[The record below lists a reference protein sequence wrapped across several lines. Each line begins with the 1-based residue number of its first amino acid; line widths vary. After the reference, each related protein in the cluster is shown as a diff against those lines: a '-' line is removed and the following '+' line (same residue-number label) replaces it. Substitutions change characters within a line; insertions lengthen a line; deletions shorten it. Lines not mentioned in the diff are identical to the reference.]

1 MFRKLKF
8 LTLLLCLLAGF
19 NAKAQTTQYS
29 ITQGGNTYNYTFNH
43 WDDLLTQVETFT
55 GTAESPVVV
64 NISGI
69 TFDAA
74 EYSYMTT
81 ASYSQTLVSYDDN
94 VQYTT
99 FAFSDCQFDACDDY
113 YSVAFTHT
121 LGCGTKLEFNE
132 CTFDQRL
139 YGVDGGTAQ
148 TLYSIDVTFNNCT
161 FKSAATGGV
170 EFGDLSFDG
179 CEFQGLVTWDQT
191 EAIVNATCGN
201 PAIGNG
207 DLPYKNSVGENS
219 TLTIKDCTFAD
230 AITNASWLRF
240 IYGCKFY
247 SYIIDLEDSG
257 LEFYPC
263 FANDYFID
271 LTRYQSGN
279 YTSGTAVSSTTED
292 NPQTSAQFIFLAFTP
307 THIIYNGNA
316 PAGATVTGSTVDNAD
331 YQAGGSFTAKANG
344 FTCIGYSFTGW
355 NTKADDTG
363 TALQPG
369 NVGTV
374 NWDPA
379 NNVLYAQ
386 WEETGPFRVVR
397 SGVAIKDYPTL
408 QQAVDAAQ
416 SGDEIQV
423 LPCADF
429 GVTEYDYTYSTNVAS
444 DLDATKQKGRVYIEN
459 KSITL
464 QNHGN
469 RESAVLDGF
478 EIVLAGITTT
488 PDITFS
494 TLSFTGASLIVPIT
508 YSNWSLSSLTID
520 DVYADVRQG
529 YLNASDGTYVIYNKN
544 GISIT
549 IGTSNYANNA
559 FVQGNQ
565 RNGNGTIDNFTVT
578 KSELSVY
585 HFVIGGTGEYG
596 RILNGDF
603 KCRNITITDCTLGK
617 NEEYKRIQGYSFVAE
632 RMGNG
637 EAKLEFSGNTV
648 YAIDNFSPIVYLNA
662 ASTTPTVDV
671 AMHDNNIYTP
681 SGQRIINDS
690 GRLRNLGQIYNQIK
704 DGKVTTYRNYVNGYC
719 HNEFNVTA
727 PVVLNKQ
734 HGHTDGD
741 GHIKECGYG
750 LLKADDIYQGGW
762 ADNFTGGE
770 HHDYELGTTH
780 YCDRCD
786 ELEMAWP
793 GYVNGVNAVATED
806 DYKTVDGNVEIY
818 TENGFAWLV
827 NVVNG
832 KNGATQN
839 SFSGKTVTL
848 KNDLDM
854 TDYRWMSI
862 GTYTTQFQGTFNGNG
877 YTITGLWNDDRLGE
891 PGMFGH
897 VGENGVVK
905 NVFVTSCDFVNRTSQ
920 TGGHI
925 GIVADTI
932 TNGAI
937 VESCEVMGKISTASS
952 SIIAGG
958 LVGLVDAGSELHS
971 SMSLAEVCGSHIGGL
986 VGETRGSTNN
996 CISYPDFY
1004 CTELGTGSNYAA
1016 GLVGIS
1022 SGSVENNY
1030 VRFNTHS
1037 NWYVP
1042 SLGQLRMLFG
1052 METIF
1057 LTSVSSWKSMTV
1069 HDDALYLTSSLHD
1082 ANHVY
1087 VIDCRLPST
1096 NGGAGNIGSD
1106 DINNLHY
1113 VRLVGNYVGSGH
1125 HEGDIINVDGRL
1137 GIVFHVNDDDTGG
1150 WVAALSDLDINGTTK
1165 FKFCT
1170 SSAAASMSDYYNTD
1184 DHGDPVYI
1192 DNIEHD
1198 YAFGNNGKLFCETL
1212 SNAESASSD
1221 NVIGKMKAE
1230 NWPIMQFEYAN
1241 GSILRECYHLLPTSE
1256 YALVN
1261 SGSTTDCGQY
1271 TTTTVPYAYAE
1282 IGCMVGSNRM
1292 MDLMNAWVDAKNALK
1307 YAAWAQPI
1315 TKGINTDYPVLKF
1328 KDFNTM
1334 ANDGATPYLYYGD
1347 LDAQLAT
1354 YTTSGQTVFFYGSK
1368 ESSSANNLSSAAS
1381 LYVDQDAALASGAN
1395 LKGYTSRLLDNPS
1408 ERWHLYASP
1417 LQDSKIGF
1425 IYGTADKVKWNE
1437 ETNPCGI
1444 VLDDNPQ
1451 SIFPTGTP
1459 IESMDLYCFYEKEY
1473 HWLNLKR
1480 NRLSHWHMN
1489 KHDANIAY
1497 SENDNLDNDA
1507 ATNNS
1512 VLVQGKG
1519 YLTSIEAKSYLQ
1531 SNGQFSDGTVT
1542 MPVTVLAGTMN
1553 AGQGIQANE
1562 GTELKGYNLLGNP
1575 YQSYLSFAR
1584 FAEVNGTL
1592 WAESTT
1598 PSYAVFDAE
1607 SGSYIP
1613 GTAAEISKGSFAAQ
1627 GDINMHQGFFIV
1639 ADNAG
1644 TATFDNTMRSV
1655 VPLCGTH
1662 FRGEEL
1668 AYPLVNLV
1676 VTDATGTGDV
1686 AVVEFDR
1693 PEYKAAAKMK
1703 HIGAD
1708 GKIYFHHNGGDQA
1721 LLFLDEPTD
1730 HLPVHFEAIADGSY
1744 TMTWSTANA
1753 DFSYLHLI
1761 DNVAGM
1767 DIDMLTS
1774 ESYTFTAT
1782 TDDYKSRFKL
1792 MFAYTG
1798 IDENEDTE
1806 LAEVFAF
1813 VHDGNLIVNGEG
1825 MLEVI
1830 DMCGRCI
1837 VNTELTDAQN
1847 TVSLPQTASGLYV
1860 LRLIND
1866 NKSKVQKIV
1875 VR

>member
-19 NAKAQTTQYS
+19 NAKAADEVWAFHSGSTTTYAKYATLAAALNSSSLQNND
-29 ITQGGNTYNYTFNH
+29 IIEFHGNTTETERATISKNNITIKSMEGACFTADYGSFSVSSGMYGVITVNGTGLNISNIVFQHFSNPESSLSQHATLFYVDNGAEVTFGVNCTVTNIQCPHTSNGAAVSIKKGTVTVDGATFSNNYGMHGAAFY
-43 WDDLLTQVETFT
+43 VEAD
-55 GTAESPVVV
+55 GTLVV
-64 NISGI
+64 NDTPDDGAVTRLFGNEVKDTGGCGGAIANRDGTTTITGGEFYDNYGKFGGSINNTGSLTISGGR
-69 TFDAA
+69 F
-74 EYSYMTT
+74 YNHVNCT
-81 ASYSQTLVSYDDN
+81 AVANSGC
-94 VQYTT
+94 QYCHVNGNPV
-99 FAFSDCQFDACDDY
+99 F
-113 YSVAFTHT
+113 
-121 LGCGTKLEFNE
+121 ENN
-132 CTFDQRL
+132 
-139 YGVDGGTAQ
+139 YGVSVGAAIQFQNWDQTYAGDCVIDGGTFKNNV
-148 TLYSIDVTFNNCT
+148 VTWRGGAIHLANGGNANHPVELTINGGTFENN
-161 FKSAATGGV
+161 KSLQDGGAINIHTTCKLTITGGKFTGNEADIDKEDNV
-170 EFGDLSFDG
+170 IGRGNAIWQEGYLMVSGNPEFGEGQDVH
-179 CEFQGLVTWDQT
+179 LVAMEKVITKS
-191 EAIVNATCGN
+191 
-201 PAIGNG
+201 G
-207 DLPYKNSVGENS
+207 D
-219 TLTIKDCTFAD
+219 I
-230 AITNASWLRF
+230 NASVLVPVTMPSDDEVLGRD
-240 IYGCKFY
+240 I
-247 SYIIDLEDSG
+247 L
-257 LEFYPC
+257 
-263 FANDYFID
+263 
-271 LTRYQSGN
+271 
-279 YTSGTAVSSTTED
+279 VSSTGHDVVKADLQRFNVILENTTAV
-292 NPQTSAQFIFLAFTP
+292 PRLSAVFASSDAVTHTP
-307 THIIYNGNA
+307 VIELFACLWSEYVITC
-316 PAGATVTGSTVDNAD
+316 PATGYSVTDDNA
-331 YQAGGSFTAKANG
+331 T
-344 FTCIGYSFTGW
+344 I
-355 NTKADDTG
+355 
-363 TALQPG
+363 
-369 NVGTV
+369 
-374 NWDPA
+374 
-379 NNVLYAQ
+379 
-386 WEETGPFRVVR
+386 
-397 SGVAIKDYPTL
+397 
-408 QQAVDAAQ
+408 
-416 SGDEIQV
+416 
-423 LPCADF
+423 
-429 GVTEYDYTYSTNVAS
+429 
-444 DLDATKQKGRVYIEN
+444 
-459 KSITL
+459 
-464 QNHGN
+464 
-469 RESAVLDGF
+469 
-478 EIVLAGITTT
+478 
-488 PDITFS
+488 
-494 TLSFTGASLIVPIT
+494 
-508 YSNWSLSSLTID
+508 SS
-520 DVYADVRQG
+520 
-529 YLNASDGTYVIYNKN
+529 
-544 GISIT
+544 
-549 IGTSNYANNA
+549 
-559 FVQGNQ
+559 
-565 RNGNGTIDNFTVT
+565 
-578 KSELSVY
+578 
-585 HFVIGGTGEYG
+585 
-596 RILNGDF
+596 
-603 KCRNITITDCTLGK
+603 
-617 NEEYKRIQGYSFVAE
+617 
-632 RMGNG
+632 
-637 EAKLEFSGNTV
+637 
-648 YAIDNFSPIVYLNA
+648 
-662 ASTTPTVDV
+662 
-671 AMHDNNIYTP
+671 
-681 SGQRIINDS
+681 
-690 GRLRNLGQIYNQIK
+690 
-704 DGKVTTYRNYVNGYC
+704 
-719 HNEFNVTA
+719 
-727 PVVLNKQ
+727 
-734 HGHTDGD
+734 
-741 GHIKECGYG
+741 KEG
-750 LLKADDIYQGGW
+750 L
-762 ADNFTGGE
+762 
-770 HHDYELGTTH
+770 
-780 YCDRCD
+780 
-786 ELEMAWP
+786 
-793 GYVNGVNAVATED
+793 
-806 DYKTVDGNVEIY
+806 
-818 TENGFAWLV
+818 AWLIS
-827 NVVNG
+827 VVNG
-832 KNGATQN
+832 LNGQAGN
-839 SFSGKTVTL
+839 NFSGKTVTL
-848 KNDLDM
+848 TNNVDM
-854 TDYRWMSI
+854 TEHIWEAI
-862 GTYTTQFQGTFNGNG
+862 GTATHPFLGTFTSNGSTICGLHNNADYGVAGLFGTVNG
-877 YTITGLWNDDRLGE
+877 GKLQ
-891 PGMFGH
+891 
-897 VGENGVVK
+897 

-1170 SSAAASMSDYYNTD
+1170 SSAAASMSAYYNTD
-1184 DHGDPVYI
+1184 DYGDPVYI

-1230 NWPIMQFEYAN
+1230 NWPIMQFEYTN

-1347 LDAQLAT
+1347 LDAQLGT
-1354 YTTSGQTVFFYGSK
+1354 YTSSGQTVFFYGSK
-1368 ESSSANNLSSAAS
+1368 ESSSANNLSSAAT
-1381 LYVDQDAALASGAN
+1381 LYVDQDAALASGAK

-1425 IYGTADKVKWNE
+1425 KYGKADEVKWNE
-1437 ETNPCGI
+1437 ETNPCEI
-1444 VLDDNPQ
+1444 VLADNPQ

-1497 SENDNLDNDA
+1497 NENDNLDNDA

-1592 WAESTT
+1592 WSESTT

-1607 SGSYIP
+1607 SGFYIP
-1613 GTAAEISKGSFAAQ
+1613 GTAAETSKGSFAAQ

-1639 ADNAG
+1639 ADNPG
-1644 TATFDNTMRSV
+1644 TAKFDNTMRSN
-1655 VPLCGTH
+1655 VPLSGTH
-1662 FRGEEL
+1662 FRGEGL

-1686 AVVEFDR
+1686 AVVELDR

-1708 GKIYFHHNGGDQA
+1708 GKVYFHHNGDDCA

-1761 DNVAGM
+1761 DNMTGM

>member
-8 LTLLLCLLAGF
+8 WAIFLWMAWLGGANVLQAQITSWDQLYNAFQNGGAVTLTP
-19 NAKAQTTQYS
+19 AQAAVDD
-29 ITQGGNTYNYTFNH
+29 ITSDGG
-43 WDDLLTQVETFT
+43 DL
-55 GTAESPVVV
+55 
-64 NISGI
+64 
-69 TFDAA
+69 
-74 EYSYMTT
+74 
-81 ASYSQTLVSYDDN
+81 TLVSPTQMIQADGSMYLGGNSKWITDN
-94 VQYTT
+94 YGARSRDGHGTVANFQSESKTRDVNLAVSSPCPWCELQDRINNASNGST
-99 FAFSDCQFDACDDY
+99 IQLDSDCTANLSPHSHYDTQKDCDICLFVPEGKNITIDLNGHTIDRNLADQEAMENGEVFH
-113 YSVAFTHT
+113 VAQGASLTIT
-121 LGCGTKLEFNE
+121 DSSINTE
-132 CTFDQRL
+132 TP
-139 YGVDGGTAQ
+139 YG
-148 TLYSIDVTFNNCT
+148 
-161 FKSAATGGV
+161 K
-170 EFGDLSFDG
+170 
-179 CEFQGLVTWDQT
+179 GLVTGGNNDSDGGGIHNVGVFYLNGGNISLNKT
-191 EAIVNATCGN
+191 NGLGGGVFNKEGNATFEMNGGAILENVAASAGGGVCNKNTFTMTGGLIDHNEAIGVEYGGGGLYNDDNSTFVMAGGTISNNIGDLGGAIQNFGIATIYGGNIEGNTANLSGNGIFQNGSMNLSGN
-201 PAIGNG
+201 PVFGTNDVVYLPEGKVITKAGDVDGSVLVPVKVENESNG
-207 DLPYKNSVGENS
+207 RDIL
-219 TLTIKDCTFAD
+219 
-230 AITNASWLRF
+230 
-240 IYGCKFY
+240 
-247 SYIIDLEDSG
+247 
-257 LEFYPC
+257 
-263 FANDYFID
+263 
-271 LTRYQSGN
+271 
-279 YTSGTAVSSTTED
+279 VSSTEHNVVKSDLSRMNVMIENT
-292 NPQTSAQFIFLAFTP
+292 NVPRLSKVFTSADAVTSMPVIELFACLWSEYVIACPETGYSV
-307 THIIYNGNA
+307 TDGNA
-316 PAGATVTGSTVDNAD
+316 T
-331 YQAGGSFTAKANG
+331 
-344 FTCIGYSFTGW
+344 I
-355 NTKADDTG
+355 
-363 TALQPG
+363 
-369 NVGTV
+369 
-374 NWDPA
+374 
-379 NNVLYAQ
+379 
-386 WEETGPFRVVR
+386 
-397 SGVAIKDYPTL
+397 
-408 QQAVDAAQ
+408 
-416 SGDEIQV
+416 
-423 LPCADF
+423 
-429 GVTEYDYTYSTNVAS
+429 
-444 DLDATKQKGRVYIEN
+444 
-459 KSITL
+459 
-464 QNHGN
+464 
-469 RESAVLDGF
+469 
-478 EIVLAGITTT
+478 
-488 PDITFS
+488 
-494 TLSFTGASLIVPIT
+494 
-508 YSNWSLSSLTID
+508 SS
-520 DVYADVRQG
+520 
-529 YLNASDGTYVIYNKN
+529 
-544 GISIT
+544 
-549 IGTSNYANNA
+549 
-559 FVQGNQ
+559 
-565 RNGNGTIDNFTVT
+565 
-578 KSELSVY
+578 
-585 HFVIGGTGEYG
+585 
-596 RILNGDF
+596 
-603 KCRNITITDCTLGK
+603 
-617 NEEYKRIQGYSFVAE
+617 
-632 RMGNG
+632 
-637 EAKLEFSGNTV
+637 
-648 YAIDNFSPIVYLNA
+648 
-662 ASTTPTVDV
+662 
-671 AMHDNNIYTP
+671 
-681 SGQRIINDS
+681 
-690 GRLRNLGQIYNQIK
+690 
-704 DGKVTTYRNYVNGYC
+704 
-719 HNEFNVTA
+719 
-727 PVVLNKQ
+727 
-734 HGHTDGD
+734 
-741 GHIKECGYG
+741 KEG
-750 LLKADDIYQGGW
+750 L
-762 ADNFTGGE
+762 
-770 HHDYELGTTH
+770 
-780 YCDRCD
+780 
-786 ELEMAWP
+786 
-793 GYVNGVNAVATED
+793 
-806 DYKTVDGNVEIY
+806 
-818 TENGFAWLV
+818 AWLIS
-827 NVVNG
+827 VVNG
-832 KNGATQN
+832 LNGQAGN
-839 SFSGKTVTL
+839 NFSGKTVTL
-848 KNDLDM
+848 TNNVDM
-854 TDYRWMSI
+854 TEHIWEAI
-862 GTYTTQFQGTFNGNG
+862 GTATHPFLGTFTSNGSTICGLHNNADYGVAGLFGTVNG
-877 YTITGLWNDDRLGE
+877 GKLQ
-891 PGMFGH
+891 
-897 VGENGVVK
+897 

-1170 SSAAASMSDYYNTD
+1170 SSAAASMSAYYNTD
-1184 DHGDPVYI
+1184 DYGDPVYI

-1230 NWPIMQFEYAN
+1230 NWPIMQFEYTN

-1347 LDAQLAT
+1347 LDAQLGT
-1354 YTTSGQTVFFYGSK
+1354 YTSSGQTVFFYGSK
-1368 ESSSANNLSSAAS
+1368 ESSSANNLSSAAT
-1381 LYVDQDAALASGAN
+1381 LYVDQDAALASGAK

-1408 ERWHLYASP
+1408 KRWHLYASP

-1425 IYGTADKVKWNE
+1425 KYGKADEVKWNE
-1437 ETNPCGI
+1437 ETNPCEI
-1444 VLDDNPQ
+1444 VLADNPQ

-1497 SENDNLDNDA
+1497 NENDNLDNDA

-1655 VPLCGTH
+1655 VPLSGTH

-1693 PEYKAAAKMK
+1693 PEYNSAAKMK
-1703 HIGAD
+1703 NIGAD
-1708 GKIYFHHNGGDQA
+1708 GKVYFHHNGDDCA

-1761 DNVAGM
+1761 DNMTGM

-1798 IDENEDTE
+1798 IDENDDTE